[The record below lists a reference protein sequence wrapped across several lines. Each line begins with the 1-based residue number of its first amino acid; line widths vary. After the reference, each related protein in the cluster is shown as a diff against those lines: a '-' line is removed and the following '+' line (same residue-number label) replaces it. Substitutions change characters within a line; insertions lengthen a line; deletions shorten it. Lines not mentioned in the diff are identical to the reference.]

1 MLEFET
7 MVYWIITAKKL
18 PKIPMPDSKKSITL
32 SRSDRR
38 IWWQFKGQL
47 ISEWTFGAYKS
58 PKEPT
63 KFLTDFS
70 PSFIGHKSVQNL
82 VGFLG
87 DLKKTK
93 FHSDI
98 KLTFSNLLIYICL
111 WSLELRVDP
120 GQAWPSN
127 IGSLLNFCSSNSLS
141 WAPDS
146 RASSLQRH
154 KAVRVFSL
162 HFLLLL

>member
-1 MLEFET
+1 MLSHLWNPFLSFISIEKRINIF
-7 MVYWIITAKKL
+7 WISGFFLPVINATVFRIWNYGILSVLNHNSKKNL
-18 PKIPMPDSKKSITL
+18 SKIPLPDSIKINYPVPTDIYLVKI
-32 SRSDRR
+32 RR
-38 IWWQFKGQL
+38 QFG
-47 ISEWTFGAYKS
+47 
-58 PKEPT
+58 
-63 KFLTDFS
+63 
-70 PSFIGHKSVQNL
+70 
-82 VGFLG
+82 
-87 DLKKTK
+87 
-93 FHSDI
+93 
-98 KLTFSNLLIYICL
+98 NLLIHTCL
-111 WSLELRVDP
+111 GSLELRVDP